1 MAQQTF
7 TVALVRAPASGAT
20 VTVTLSVDPS
30 DIGITASFS
39 SSSTVTRWAGGR
51 RLDGFAGTRSLDAH
65 LSRFAPHLRRSATF
79 TSSDT
84 SAKTVYVT
92 FNMDSS
98 VAQRPLWSSSGA
110 TGSTSTV
117 STDRARQMGDP
128 VNFVVIQTQVTSGT
142 DDFLNKGIYA
152 VSLLDKRE
160 PYGDERGEHRVASER
175 GPRAGDAVGAEAT
188 FAAPRSQTTRT

>member
-1 MAQQTF
+1 M
-7 TVALVRAPASGAT
+7 
-20 VTVTLSVDPS
+20 
-30 DIGITASFS
+30 
-39 SSSTVTRWAGGR
+39 
-51 RLDGFAGTRSLDAH
+51 
-65 LSRFAPHLRRSATF
+65 
-79 TSSDT
+79 
-84 SAKTVYVT
+84 
-92 FNMDSS
+92 
-98 VAQRPLWSSSGA
+98 
-110 TGSTSTV
+110 